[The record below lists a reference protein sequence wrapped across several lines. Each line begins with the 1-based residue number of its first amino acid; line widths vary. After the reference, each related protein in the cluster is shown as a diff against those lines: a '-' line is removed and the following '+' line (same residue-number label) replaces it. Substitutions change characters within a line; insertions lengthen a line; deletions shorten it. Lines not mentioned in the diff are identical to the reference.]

1 MNETIFNEIDYIIC
15 GRRAERSL
23 AQEGIQDTV
32 SVTIALLMYTELMDK
47 NKRKKRK
54 IRVEMKNLNFIWVYV
69 SVRLNINFFL
79 YSFEN

>member
-1 MNETIFNEIDYIIC
+1 MKPDPPCVFKEKTIFYEIDYIIC

-47 NKRKKRK
+47 K
-54 IRVEMKNLNFIWVYV
+54 
-69 SVRLNINFFL
+69 
-79 YSFEN
+79 